1 MSGIPGMIWWF
12 IVTLG
17 VLVTFHEFGHYWVAR
32 RCGVKV
38 LKFSVGFGKP
48 LWSRL
53 GKDGT
58 RYQVAMIPLGGYVQF
73 LDERE
78 NEVDPKDIERSF
90 NRQPVFKRIAIVLAG
105 PVANLILC
113 LGLFWGAYLVGLPG
127 VRPVVGEVQGV
138 AASSGLQPGDLI
150 LAVDGQRSFSWNQ
163 AITPIALAAIDHR
176 ALALSVR
183 DRGGQA
189 RERVLR
195 LDQLAANF
203 DQANPLGSIGIS
215 PAREADGGL
224 VGTVLAGS
232 ASDGLILPGDRIV
245 SLNGQMIRQWPDLLT
260 IVRATVPGQA
270 VQVELVRAG
279 RPLRLA
285 ITPKLGEAEGRQV
298 PQLGISPSQRVE
310 VLRLGPLQAAQM
322 AWLETRKQA
331 RETLAFLVRL
341 VTGKASS
348 KNLSGAIGIAQ
359 VAQAEANLG
368 FARMIAFMASLS
380 LTLCILNLLP
390 IPVLDGGHL
399 LYYLIELV
407 SGRPVGDRV
416 LIAGQYAGL
425 LLLAGLIGLAFYNDL
440 VRVIS

>member
-38 LKFSVGFGKP
+38 LRFSVGFGKP

-58 RYQVAMIPLGGYVQF
+58 RYQVAWIPLGGYVQF

-78 NEVDPKDIERSF
+78 SEVDPKDIDRAF
-90 NRQPVFKRIAIVLAG
+90 NRQPVLKRIAIVLAG

-113 LGLFWGAYLVGLPG
+113 LALFWGAYLVGLPG
-127 VRPVVGEVQGV
+127 VRPVVGSVQGIA
-138 AASSGLQPGDLI
+138 AASGLEPGDLL
-150 LAVDGQRSFSWNQ
+150 LAVDGDRTFSWNQ
-163 AITPIALAAIDHR
+163 AITPLALAAIDHR
-176 ALALSVR
+176 SIPVLVQR
-183 DRGGQA
+183 RNGEQV
-189 RERVLR
+189 ERTL
-195 LDQLAANF
+195 LLQDLKSGF
-203 DQANPLGSIGIS
+203 DQADPLGAVGIGW
-215 PAREADGGL
+215 AAERDGGL
-224 VGTVLAGS
+224 VGQVVPDS
-232 ASDGLILPGDRIV
+232 AAAGLIEPGDRIL
-245 SLNGQMIRQWPDLLT
+245 SLNGQPVQQWSQIPQ
-260 IVRATVPGQA
+260 IVRAAPPGQA
-270 VQVELVRAG
+270 IQVVL
-279 RPLRLA
+279 LREGLEMRFA
-285 ITPKLGEAEGRQV
+285 LTPKMGEIEGHHV
-298 PQLGISPSQRVE
+298 VMLGIAAGQRIE
-310 VLRLGPLQAAQM
+310 VLRLGPWQAAE
-322 AWLETRKQA
+322 AAVIETRKQA
-331 RETLAFLVRL
+331 RETLSFLARL
-341 VTGKASS
+341 VTGRASS

-368 FARMIAFMASLS
+368 FARLIAFMASLS
-380 LTLCILNLLP
+380 LTLCIMNLLP

-440 VRVIS
+440 VRTIS

>member
-38 LKFSVGFGKP
+38 LRFSVGFGKP

-58 RYQVAMIPLGGYVQF
+58 VYQVAMIPLGGYVQF

-78 NEVDPKDIERSF
+78 SEVDPKDIGQSF
-90 NRQPVFKRIAIVLAG
+90 NRQPVLKRIAIVLAG
-105 PVANLILC
+105 PFANLILC
-113 LGLFWGAYLVGLPG
+113 LALFWGAYLVGLPG
-127 VRPVVGEVQGV
+127 VRPVLGSVQGI
-138 AASSGLQPGDLI
+138 AANSGLKAGDLI
-150 LAVDGQRSFSWNQ
+150 LAVDGERTFSWNQ
-163 AITPIALAAIDHR
+163 AMTPLALAAIDHR
-176 ALALSVR
+176 PVRLRVR
-183 DRGGQA
+183 DRAGLEA
-189 RERVLR
+189 ERELR
-195 LDQLAANF
+195 LDQLPASF
-203 DQANPLGSIGIS
+203 DQTNPLGAIGIDGQVGS
-215 PAREADGGL
+215 DGGL
-224 VGTVLAGS
+224 VGQVVADS
-232 ASDGLILPGDRIV
+232 ASAGLLLPGDRIL
-245 SLNGQMIRQWPDLLT
+245 SLNGQAVTDWSQLQR
-260 IVRATVPGQA
+260 IVRAGVPGKAIEVVFLREGQ
-270 VQVELVRAG
+270 QQ
-279 RPLRLA
+279 RLA
-285 ITPKLGEAEGRQV
+285 LTPRLGDDGGRQ
-298 PQLGISPSQRVE
+298 
-310 VLRLGPLQAAQM
+310 VLRLGIAAGQRVEILRLGPWQAAQ
-322 AWLETRKQA
+322 AAAQETRKQA
-331 RETLAFLVRL
+331 RETLSFLARL

-368 FARMIAFMASLS
+368 FARLIAFMASLS
-380 LTLCILNLLP
+380 LTLCIMNLLP

-440 VRVIS
+440 VRTIS

>member
-38 LKFSVGFGKP
+38 LRFSVGFGRA
-48 LWSRL
+48 LWSRE

-78 NEVDPKDIERSF
+78 SEVDQKDIDSAF
-90 NRQPVFKRIAIVLAG
+90 NRQPVLKRIAIVLAG
-105 PVANLILC
+105 PFANLILC
-113 LGLFWGAYLVGLPG
+113 LALFWGAYLVGLPG
-127 VRPVVGEVQGV
+127 VRPVLGTVEGV
-138 AASSGLQPGDLI
+138 AAKSGLQAGDLI
-150 LAVDGQRSFSWNQ
+150 LAVDGERTFSWNQ
-163 AITPIALAAIDHR
+163 AISPIALAAIDHR
-176 ALALSVR
+176 PLALLVR
-183 DRGGQA
+183 DRSG
-189 RERVLR
+189 RESERELR
-195 LDQLAANF
+195 LDLLPPGF
-203 DQANPLGSIGIS
+203 DQADPLGSVGIGPGLDS
-215 PAREADGGL
+215 DGGL
-224 VGTVLAGS
+224 VGQVLPDS
-232 ASDGLILPGDRIV
+232 AAVGLIQPGDRIL
-245 SLNGQMIRQWPDLLT
+245 SLNGQAVRAWEQIPG
-260 IVRATVPGQA
+260 IVRASTPGEPI
-270 VQVELVRAG
+270 QVVLQREG
-279 RPLRLA
+279 REQRLA
-285 ITPKLGEAEGRQV
+285 LTPKLGEVEGRQV
-298 PQLGISPSQRVE
+298 LLLGIGPGQRVE
-310 VLRLGPLQAAQM
+310 VLRLGPWQAAQ
-322 AWLETRKQA
+322 AAVVETRKQA
-331 RETLAFLVRL
+331 RETLSFLARL

-368 FARMIAFMASLS
+368 FARLIAFMASLS
-380 LTLCILNLLP
+380 LTLCIMNLLP

-440 VRVIS
+440 VRTIS